1 VFVALA
7 MGIGVAGSVY
17 YRDQKS
23 VIERRQ
29 LDELWTIA
37 DAKATQIAAWRR
49 ERMADAEV
57 IFTNP
62 SVTAS
67 LQRVLERRAPA
78 AEIDGV
84 RAWLRVLVKSE
95 YDAAFLLDPQGKVA
109 LSAGGHLS
117 PPGAGAAA
125 AMAEA
130 PGATLTDLHRV
141 ADSTIH
147 LDLAVP
153 IQPANGAET
162 AGSLVLYINPERFL
176 FPLVRAWPIPSRSA
190 ETNLVRRDGDRVTF
204 LNELRHKKTTA
215 LELSLPLDTVG
226 LPAAAAAMGS
236 EGSVE
241 GIDYRGVPVLATTRR
256 VPDSPWAIVAK
267 IDAKEVIEPVLRL
280 AWTVGTLV
288 VFMIVAAGACAA
300 WLWRG
305 QQARFYRQRRQAEL
319 ERKALV
325 HHYGM
330 FSRYSNEV
338 LALVNERGG
347 ILEFNERAA
356 DVYGYSPEEFSRIHV
371 RDLWPPEERQR
382 FDAQWGRVAGEESG
396 FVFETRHQRKD
407 GSVFPVEI
415 SVRVVDVDGVSFRP
429 CVIRDITHRK
439 ELERHI
445 SEARQRESMLALA
458 AGVAHNFNNDMMA
471 VLGNASLLEAAGT
484 LPPEARAHVE
494 GVVSGARHAAALT
507 SKLLAYVGGGR
518 FVWRPIDLP
527 GEARQ
532 AVERVRETAPEGV
545 RIDLEIGED
554 LPPVKADPAQ
564 IYLLLTNLMQNGAE
578 AIGEEGGAVRL
589 SVAAIDI
596 DAATAA
602 RDYPE
607 MGPGAHIR
615 LTVTDTGAG
624 MDEDTKSRIF
634 DPFFTT
640 KSLGRGLGLGAVQ
653 GIVRGHNGAI
663 RVESAP
669 GKGTVFAVVLPVG

>member
-17 YRDQKS
+17 YREQKS

-29 LDELWTIA
+29 LDELWAIA

-67 LQRVLERRAPA
+67 LQRILERKAPA
-78 AEIDGV
+78 AEIDGM

-95 YDAAFLLDPQGKVA
+95 YDAAFLLDRQGKVA
-109 LSAGGHLS
+109 LSAGGHLL

-147 LDLAVP
+147 LDLAMP

-176 FPLVRAWPIPSRSA
+176 FPLVRTWPIPSRTA

-204 LNELRHKKTTA
+204 LSELRHKKITA
-215 LELSLPLDTVG
+215 LDLSLPLNTVG

-236 EGSVE
+236 EGSLE

-267 IDAKEVIEPVLRL
+267 IDAQEVIAPVLRL

-288 VFMIVAAGACAA
+288 FFLIVAAGACAA

-338 LALVNERGG
+338 LALVNDRGG

-356 DVYGYSPEEFSRIHV
+356 EVYGYSPEEFSRIQV
-371 RDLWPPEERQR
+371 RDLWPPEERRQ
-382 FDAQWGRVAGEESG
+382 FDALWGRVGEEESG
-396 FVFETRHQRKD
+396 LIFETRHQRKN
-407 GSVFPVEI
+407 GTVFPVEI
-415 SVRVVDVDGVSFRP
+415 SARIVDVDGVPFRP

-445 SEARQRESMLALA
+445 SEARERESLLALA

-471 VLGNASLLEAAGT
+471 VLGNASLLEAAGP
-484 LPPEARAHVE
+484 LPPEALAQIE
-494 GVVSGARHAAALT
+494 GVVSGAQHAAALT
-507 SKLLAYVGGGR
+507 SKLLAYAGGGR

-545 RIDLEIGED
+545 RIDLEIGEN
-554 LPPVKADPAQ
+554 LPPVKADRAQ
-564 IYLLLTNLMQNGAE
+564 IDLLLTNLMQNGAE

-607 MGPGAHIR
+607 MGPGAHVR
-615 LTVTDTGAG
+615 LTVSDTGAG

-640 KSLGRGLGLGAVQ
+640 KFLGRGLGLAAVQ

-669 GKGTVFAVVLPVG
+669 GKGSVFAVVLPVG